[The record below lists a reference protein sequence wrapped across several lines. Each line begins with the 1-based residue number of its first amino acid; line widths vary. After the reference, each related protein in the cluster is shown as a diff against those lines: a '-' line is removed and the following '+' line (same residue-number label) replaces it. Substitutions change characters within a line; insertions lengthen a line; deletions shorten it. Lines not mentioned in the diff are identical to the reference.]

1 MALTYNLAPTK
12 RSILGDLAVSSL
24 QDRMSGA
31 PSSGMKAKF
40 REALDRKKAHA
51 GRESSAEGESKVHDS
66 HGPAA
71 AQRMFRRKSGG

>member
-1 MALTYNLAPTK
+1 
-12 RSILGDLAVSSL
+12 
-24 QDRMSGA
+24 MSKSAKTPKPGA
-31 PSSGMKAKF
+31 AGPSEEMKAKF

-51 GRESSAEGESKVHDS
+51 GRERSAEGESKVHDS